1 MRNKTTVIVNGD
13 QKYKIKRKIF
23 ISVVLLIVLVLML
36 QVTISVKLMNKR
48 LDEERNSIYKL
59 NSKTV
64 FSIDK
69 IVLYSSASAI
79 ENAEKRAVWNID
91 PYQFTDIAI
100 YINNRKD
107 EYFNYENTIKEMYI
121 DNVKFS
127 GPEIGFP
134 NLYDKDINDF
144 GKSLYTTTEA
154 KLTNEDTSEEKSLK
168 TRIFEKTDEN
178 KISDKL
184 TFEVL
189 NDGELDYSKPETY
202 TDCSHPITLEYVNNI
217 KENHIISDINSDIT
231 YNGTL
236 LRKSGVIL
244 SEIKTSLS
252 FRITLINNYDQ
263 EFIANVYL
271 EIPFEDT
278 ITGETIYDGS
288 FTKKIEG
295 KNTFKFLRIK

>member
-13 QKYKIKRKIF
+13 EKYKIKRKML
-23 ISVVLLIVLVLML
+23 ISLVLLIILILML
-36 QVTISVKLMNKR
+36 HFTISVRLMNKR
-48 LDEERNSIYKL
+48 LDDERSSIYKL

-69 IVLYSSASAI
+69 IVLYSSANAI
-79 ENAEKRAVWNID
+79 ENAEKRAVWNIN

-107 EYFNYENTIKEMYI
+107 EYFDYENTIKELYI

-127 GPEIGFP
+127 GPQIGFP
-134 NLYDKDINDF
+134 SLYYKNINDF
-144 GKSLYTTTEA
+144 GKSIYTVTES
-154 KLTNEDTSEEKSLK
+154 KLTNEEMSENDNLQR
-168 TRIFEKTDEN
+168 RILDNSENDKITDRLSFE
-178 KISDKL
+178 I
-184 TFEVL
+184 L
-189 NDGELDYSKPETY
+189 NDGELDYSKPEAF

-217 KENHIISDINSDIT
+217 KENQIISDINSEVT

-244 SEIKTSLS
+244 SEIATSVS

-263 EFIANVYL
+263 EFIANVYF
-271 EIPFEDT
+271 EIPLEDT
-278 ITGETIYDGS
+278 VTGDTIYNGS
-288 FTKKIEG
+288 FTKTMEG
-295 KNTFKFLRIK
+295 KNMFKFLRTK

>member
-13 QKYKIKRKIF
+13 EKYKIKRKIF
-23 ISVVLLIVLVLML
+23 ISSVLLIILILML
-36 QVTISVKLMNKR
+36 HFTLSIKLMNKKFD
-48 LDEERNSIYKL
+48 DERSNIYKL
-59 NSKTV
+59 NLKTV

-79 ENAEKRAVWNID
+79 ENTEKRAVWNIN
-91 PYQFTDIAI
+91 PYQYTDIAI

-107 EYFNYENTIKEMYI
+107 EYFDYENTIKEMYI

-134 NLYDKDINDF
+134 NLYYKNVEDF
-144 GKSLYTTTEA
+144 GKSIYTATEA
-154 KLTNEDTSEEKSLK
+154 NLTNEEINGDETLQTQIFDKS
-168 TRIFEKTDEN
+168 DED
-178 KISDKL
+178 KITDKL
-184 TFEVL
+184 NFKVL
-189 NDGELDYSKPETY
+189 NDGEIDYSKPETH

-217 KENHIISDINSDIT
+217 KQNHIISDINSDMVF
-231 YNGTL
+231 NGTL

-244 SEIKTSLS
+244 SEISTSVS

-278 ITGETIYDGS
+278 ITGDTIYNGS
-288 FTKKIEG
+288 FTKILEG
-295 KNTFKFLRIK
+295 KNMFKFLRIK